1 MLPRKIRIT
10 RSNRT
15 IGPTTMFQQFTEDVS
30 KVHSLQLTKA
40 PTTTTFQ
47 KINRRTED
55 LTEEQLIA
63 ISQKIHEI
71 GYEMDQV

>member
-1 MLPRKIRIT
+1 MLPPKIRIT

-40 PTTTTFQ
+40 PTTTTFE
-47 KINRRTED
+47 K
-55 LTEEQLIA
+55 LTEEQLTE
-63 ISQKIHEI
+63 ISQMLHEKANEI
-71 GYEMDQV
+71 DQV